1 MNQTEKMEKIVSI
14 LDDKKALDIK
24 VLKISELTTLAD
36 YFVIASASS
45 TTGVRSL
52 SDYVEEGLKEEL
64 GLPQKEGKDGYNWLL
79 MDYGDVI
86 VHIFYKE
93 TREFYDLEKLWID
106 AESVDISQIVSKER

>member
-14 LDDKKALDIK
+14 LDNKKALDIK

>member
-1 MNQTEKMEKIVSI
+1 MSI

-45 TTGVRSL
+45 TTAVRSL
-52 SDYVEEGLKEEL
+52 SDYVEEGLKEEI
-64 GLPQKEGKDGYNWLL
+64 GLPQKDGKDGYNWLL

-93 TREFYDLEKLWID
+93 TREFYDFEKLWID
-106 AESVDISQIVSKER
+106 AESVDITKIVSKER